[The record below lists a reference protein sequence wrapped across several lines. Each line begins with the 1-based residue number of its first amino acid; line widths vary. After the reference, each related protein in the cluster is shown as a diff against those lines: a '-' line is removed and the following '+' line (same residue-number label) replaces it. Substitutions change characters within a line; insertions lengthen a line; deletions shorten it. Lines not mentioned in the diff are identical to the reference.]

1 MFRHTAL
8 MAYSHIGFELP
19 RLPKPFFVD
28 SELLENDLRGQTRVL
43 KRLAQGASLDEVLH
57 TLVEVAEES
66 RPGLIASVL
75 LLDTESGR
83 LRNGASRQLP
93 QFYCDAVDGVMPGP
107 QVGSCGTA
115 VYTGKRVIVEDIS
128 TNPLWEQTKEVAL
141 KASLRACWSEPIVG
155 TGGEVLGTFAMY
167 YREPRAPDA
176 SDINFV
182 ASSANLAAL
191 AIQRLRYQQEV
202 EHERAVLKAIV
213 LGTPDALLLANLDRE
228 ITHTSAGAC
237 RMFGYE
243 EHELVGKLTSILY
256 ADQADFE
263 HQGQERFCPDRASK
277 WQPSEITWRRKSG
290 ETFPGE
296 IIGAVVRDDD
306 GSPIGTM
313 GMIRDVSERKA
324 AEAKLTESQNRLV
337 QAERLA
343 AMGQMVSAIAHES
356 RNALQRIQVSVE
368 MLRYEL
374 KEGTE
379 ARSDL
384 ERISRAEQDLVHL
397 HDELR
402 SFAGPIRLSLSTG
415 SLADAWREAWSN
427 LHVSRG
433 DHESVLTE
441 IVDDVELTFQ
451 FDAFRMQQVFRNLF
465 ENSLA
470 ACEGPTRILITARQ
484 AMISGEPALQI
495 SVRDNGP
502 GIQPELVDRV
512 FEAFHTTKAKG
523 TGLGMAI
530 AKRFVTAHRGSI
542 EVVYPTQTGAEFLI
556 TLLTKTE

>member
-1 MFRHTAL
+1 M
-8 MAYSHIGFELP
+8 
-19 RLPKPFFVD
+19 
-28 SELLENDLRGQTRVL
+28 L